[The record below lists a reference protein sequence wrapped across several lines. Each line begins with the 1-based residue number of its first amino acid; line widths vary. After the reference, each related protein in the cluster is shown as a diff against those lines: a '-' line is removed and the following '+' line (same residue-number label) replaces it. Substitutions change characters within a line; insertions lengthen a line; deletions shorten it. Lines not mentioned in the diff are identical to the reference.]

1 MDKLRQEPVSDEEL
15 QRAKNQIEA
24 SFVFQQDSVYRR
36 ASMLVRFE
44 LIGGYGLLDAFLAR
58 IQAVTAADLQR
69 VARMYFPAD
78 RKNVGVL
85 LPKP

>member
-1 MDKLRQEPVSDEEL
+1 
-15 QRAKNQIEA
+15 
-24 SFVFQQDSVYRR
+24 
-36 ASMLVRFE
+36 MLVRFE